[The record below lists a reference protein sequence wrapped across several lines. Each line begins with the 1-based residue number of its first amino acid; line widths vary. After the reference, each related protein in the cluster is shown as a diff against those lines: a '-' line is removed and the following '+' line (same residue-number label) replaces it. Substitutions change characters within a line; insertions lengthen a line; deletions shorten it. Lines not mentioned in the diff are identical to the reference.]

1 VIYIT
6 ACLERINNSSGMG
19 CLYEN
24 AIPSLTQHEGG
35 HGGVVTTHADGKFL
49 YKDKLLPVHILTVIF
64 VQLSE
69 SLEKKFPMTL

>member
-1 VIYIT
+1 MIYIT

-35 HGGVVTTHADGKFL
+35 HGGVVTTVK
-49 YKDKLLPVHILTVIF
+49 
-64 VQLSE
+64 QQ
-69 SLEKKFPMTL
+69 KKGRIYNLDEYL

>member
-35 HGGVVTTHADGKFL
+35 HGGVVTTVK
-49 YKDKLLPVHILTVIF
+49 
-64 VQLSE
+64 QQ
-69 SLEKKFPMTL
+69 KKGRIYNLDEYL